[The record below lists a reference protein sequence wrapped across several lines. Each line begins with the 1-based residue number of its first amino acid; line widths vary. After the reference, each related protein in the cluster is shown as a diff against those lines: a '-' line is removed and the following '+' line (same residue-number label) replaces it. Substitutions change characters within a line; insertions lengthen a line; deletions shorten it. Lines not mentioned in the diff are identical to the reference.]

1 MADDKTTPEE
11 GESDDF
17 PQTYIKFRS
26 TLDALEMTAMRYFL
40 KDKDDAGRIERAEEL
55 ERELMPIIKKY
66 QNQMMREGNP
76 GECPEGCF
84 NCDGCCLP
92 YPCP

>member
-1 MADDKTTPEE
+1 MTENETTPQE
-11 GESDDF
+11 GKSNDF

-26 TLDALEMTAMRYFL
+26 VLDALEISAMRYFL
-40 KDKDDAGRIERAEEL
+40 KDKDDAGRIKRAEEL
-55 ERELMPIIKKY
+55 EEKLAPIIKEY
-66 QNQMMREGNP
+66 QNQMMREDNP

-84 NCDGCCLP
+84 DCGGYCLP